1 MVSLSVGRYSVTTVC
16 IPLFSLIWASAR
28 EYVCIY
34 VEHRDKTGM
43 RLPAKNPFSHM
54 RSNFIVL

>member
-1 MVSLSVGRYSVTTVC
+1 MVSLSVSRYSVTTVY
-16 IPLFSLIWASAR
+16 LFFSLIWASAR